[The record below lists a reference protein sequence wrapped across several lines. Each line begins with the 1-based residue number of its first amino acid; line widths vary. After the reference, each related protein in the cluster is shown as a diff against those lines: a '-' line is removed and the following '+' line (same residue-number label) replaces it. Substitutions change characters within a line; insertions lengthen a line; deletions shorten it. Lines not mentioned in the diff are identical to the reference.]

1 MSIKLMRAIWDG
13 RESLGLSGI
22 DAAILVK
29 LADFAQDDG
38 SSVYPS
44 LEHVANKTGF
54 SRSTIKRSIKLLCAK
69 NILVNVSGGK
79 TLTNLYRIDAHKVYS
94 SSSNIVDDGF
104 TVTPNQVHCE
114 PPLGQTEPP
123 QSVSNIVD
131 TRVRL
136 NPPGVTVTHNQG
148 QTEPQSVIEPLIE
161 PLLSYPKTKN
171 FNDPEVQGV
180 SVSKNDS
187 EKNHEE
193 VVNNF
198 AETLGN
204 ISQIDL
210 EAGIQ
215 NTPPGGVDPVIE
227 KKPSKVFLKEGFDSD
242 PFHDPSGGSSKS
254 DHVPEDLLD
263 EDPGYEESGYDYS
276 LEERDLE
283 EGDRNE
289 LSNGLEA
296 DRIKASRGDSM
307 HAQAPLKQPSEKNT
321 PKTCH
326 FSVSEGLP
334 LQDIKD
340 DQETSVA
347 CLKTPTIDMSDGGG
361 EGESK
366 KGVSRKQQ
374 KKENR
379 GTRIDETMVLDK
391 NKLDIALNQGFHGS
405 WAVSEFEEFVRYYAN
420 PNLASSKALHVN
432 WEATWRNWCKN
443 AIVYDRYEK
452 KSKPH
457 PTNTTPSFESSA
469 ASLPSP
475 AVDSRLQDFVKK
487 NPQVGANSNGWA
499 FSACKVIDQGDT
511 ILIIA
516 PTNLSCDKVG
526 MYGQALSAYFGKR
539 VEITMNTP
547 PRPLIPQNNE
557 RKYVAVD
564 YVVQENHPKE
574 TAPNSL
580 LQDIEVPSRVDNF
593 PYKSIGVVLQEAMQG
608 GMR

>member
-114 PPLGQTEPP
+114 PPLGQTEPH
-123 QSVSNIVD
+123 QSVSNVVD

-198 AETLGN
+198 AETLEN
-204 ISQIDL
+204 ISQSDL
-210 EAGIQ
+210 EAEIQ

-227 KKPSKVFLKEGFDSD
+227 KNPSKVFLKEGFDSD

-296 DRIKASRGDSM
+296 DRIKVSRGDFM
-307 HAQAPLKQPSEKNT
+307 HAQAPLKQPSETNT

-326 FSVSEGLP
+326 FSASEGIP
-334 LQDIKD
+334 LQDIKS
-340 DQETSVA
+340 DQKTSVV
-347 CLKTPTIDMSDGGG
+347 CLKTPAIDMSDGGG

-366 KGVSRKQQ
+366 KGTSRKQQ

-405 WAVSEFEEFVRYYAN
+405 WVVSEFEEFVRYYAN

-475 AVDSRLQDFVKK
+475 AMDSRLQDFVKK
-487 NPQVGANSNGWA
+487 HPTIDSLFA
-499 FSACKVIDQGDT
+499 FSFCKAIDQGDT
-511 ILIIA
+511 ILITA
-516 PTNLSCDKVG
+516 PTAFYKDKVDCHAG
-526 MYGQALSAYFGKR
+526 KLEAYFGKR
-539 VEITMNTP
+539 VDFDLDTP